1 MKQKL
6 LEELLPQ
13 VRENCLVS
21 DARYWGHYSV
31 CGLLLRLREQYRFEK
46 RIPPSE
52 SIEREDIGR
61 WIGRREALWE
71 EMREQEYSPL
81 KIGGEEFD
89 PFDTA
94 GINGRIN
101 GRGLLYGG
109 GYGVYLKPLFFL
121 ADLDGVRS
129 IDGLPVFT
137 AGREYARDLAL
148 HPAMLREGTAIARRD
163 AAHVLIRERFEEF
176 RAMNSRGALAL
187 AFESYGVAAATAPG
201 KLREVADA
209 ELLTFV
215 HHELGEAHETER
227 SGGLWAEMLTAVGHG
242 RESLF
247 LRGLKDTLADASERG
262 MLRHIIDCR
271 KAGSLAFYVAAL
283 NGYRK
288 THAAEVER
296 AFGAF
301 VESGDWEGLESAR
314 EACYRNAR
322 SIADDLLGTYQK
334 GKDAEELSAAVKRRL
349 IQTCP
354 RRPQ

>member
-1 MKQKL
+1 M
-6 LEELLPQ
+6 
-13 VRENCLVS
+13 RENCLVS
-21 DARYWGHYSV
+21 DAKYWGHYSV
-31 CGLLLRLREQYRFEK
+31 CGLLMRLREQYRFEK
-46 RIPPSE
+46 RIPFAE

-61 WIGRREALWE
+61 WIGNREALWE
-71 EMREQEYSPL
+71 KMREQEYRTL

-89 PFDTA
+89 PFDA
-94 GINGRIN
+94 SGINGRIN
-101 GRGLLYGG
+101 GHGLLYGG

-148 HPAMLREGTAIARRD
+148 HPAMLREGTVIARRD
-163 AAHVLIRERFEEF
+163 AAHALIMERFEEF
-176 RAMNSRGALAL
+176 RAMNFKGTLAL
-187 AFESYGVAAATAPG
+187 AFESYGITAEAETE

-227 SGGLWAEMLTAVGHG
+227 SGGLWAEMLAAVGHR
-242 RESLF
+242 REALF
-247 LRGLKDTLADASERG
+247 LRGLKDTLADASEQG
-262 MLRHIIDCR
+262 MLRHIIDRR

-288 THAAEVER
+288 THAAGVER

-301 VESGDWEGLESAR
+301 AESGSWEGLEPAR
-314 EACYRNAR
+314 EACYLNAR
-322 SIADDLLGTYQK
+322 SIADDLLGTYRK
-334 GKDAEELSAAVKRRL
+334 GKDAEELSAAVKKRL

-354 RRPQ
+354 RRPR